1 MRAIYRSTMS
11 VRRSRLRTMTVA
23 PTVAVLVCGA
33 VAAVTTTVA
42 QARAATPQ
50 SYQFVD
56 LGKSFSPN
64 YENQAEVV
72 VGAVNPRETAA
83 PPACG
88 ATAR

>member
-1 MRAIYRSTMS
+1 
-11 VRRSRLRTMTVA
+11 MTVA

-56 LGKSFSPN
+56 LGTSFSPN
-64 YENQAEVV
+64 YENQAGVV
-72 VGAVNPRETAA
+72 VGAVNPGDGSSLGRVERRQ
-83 PPACG
+83 G
-88 ATAR
+88 DRTARCGPRVGTR